1 MVHIEA
7 VDDLIVLVVAGG
19 PNVNDFPVQGTG
31 QFSKTLESDVELE
44 RRQNIGRVVSNG
56 DIVYMKLGHSNIF
69 QLSFQL

>member
-7 VDDLIVLVVAGG
+7 VDDLIVLVVAGR

-31 QFSKTLESDVELE
+31 QFSKTLESDVKLE

-56 DIVYMKLGHSNIF
+56 DIVYMKLGHSNNF
-69 QLSFQL
+69 PLSFQL